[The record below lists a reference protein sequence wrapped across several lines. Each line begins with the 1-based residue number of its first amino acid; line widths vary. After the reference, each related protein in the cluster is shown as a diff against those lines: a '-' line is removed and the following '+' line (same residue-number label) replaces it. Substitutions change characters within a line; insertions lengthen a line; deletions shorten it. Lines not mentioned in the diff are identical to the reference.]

1 MRNFPLMILAA
12 GFGTRM
18 GALTHDRPKPLIEVA
33 GRTLV
38 DRALDLTLTAPV
50 GPVVVNL
57 HYRGAQLER
66 HLQGR
71 DVTLAWEP
79 EILETGGGLK
89 AALPLL
95 GEGPVMTLNPDA
107 VWTGANPL
115 FTLAEAW
122 RDDMAGL
129 LLVAPNASVNGR
141 VGEPADF
148 VMDEGGRLTRAMGA
162 QDGVVYLGAQIVRAD
177 WVSAW
182 PEVKFSMNRIWDQMI
197 AAGQLRAVLHQGGWC
212 DVGTPEGIV
221 AAEALLRGDVDG

>member
-129 LLVAPNASVNGR
+129 LLVAPNAWVNGR

>member
-95 GEGPVMTLNPDA
+95 GDGPVMTLNPDA

-129 LLVAPNASVNGR
+129 LLVAPNAWVNGR

>member
-129 LLVAPNASVNGR
+129 LLVAPNAWVNGR
-141 VGEPADF
+141 VGKPADF

-221 AAEALLRGDVDG
+221 AAEALLRGGVDG

>member
-129 LLVAPNASVNGR
+129 LLVAPNAWVNGR
-141 VGEPADF
+141 VGKPADF

>member
-129 LLVAPNASVNGR
+129 LLVAPNAWVNGR

-162 QDGVVYLGAQIVRAD
+162 QDGVVYLGAQVVRAD

-221 AAEALLRGDVDG
+221 AAEALLRGGVDG

>member
-18 GALTHDRPKPLIEVA
+18 GALTHVRPKPLIEVA

-129 LLVAPNASVNGR
+129 LLVAPNAWVNGR
-141 VGEPADF
+141 VGKPADF

-162 QDGVVYLGAQIVRAD
+162 QDGVVYLGAQVVRAD

-221 AAEALLRGDVDG
+221 AAEALLRGGVDG

>member
-71 DVTLAWEP
+71 DVTLAREP

-107 VWTGANPL
+107 VWTGSNPL

-129 LLVAPNASVNGR
+129 LLVAPNAWVNGR

-148 VMDEGGRLTRAMGA
+148 VMDERGRLTRAMGA